1 MSESNWEKIAGVKLF
16 NLLAILCSICCWWLS
31 VTTGVYMPFLQWSW
45 KRIFF
50 FIENS
55 WIIISFL
62 LKKLENWFNTTQH
75 NLQNSIKDEITK
87 FVVSLFDQLIVLTW
101 YRYPYQQLQ
110 TKTIMVDSIWNFD
123 WIKGNSLVKFKF
135 IYFHIKIKNYI

>member
-1 MSESNWEKIAGVKLF
+1 
-16 NLLAILCSICCWWLS
+16 
-31 VTTGVYMPFLQWSW
+31 MPFLQWSW

-62 LKKLENWFNTTQH
+62 SKKLENWFNTTQH
-75 NLQNSIKDEITK
+75 SLQNSIKDEITK

-123 WIKGNSLVKFKF
+123 
-135 IYFHIKIKNYI
+135 